1 MGFIAV
7 CIKYFIIDLSNYNP
21 WQYESQKLK
30 ELTNKISLKSLK
42 SHLICLSKNPYNH

>member
-7 CIKYFIIDLSNYNP
+7 CIKCFIIDLSNYNP
-21 WQYESQKLK
+21 WQYQSQKLK
-30 ELTNKISLKSLK
+30 ELTNKISLK